1 MDRNVTNIHKLI
13 DLDLFD
19 QSKQTVE
26 NFKSPYQHQQQ
37 HYYKTPQQP
46 PKTKSVEY
54 YNDDDENK
62 QDNSENKHD
71 CHCDGMCCKQISNHV
86 NDCDICK
93 QIYSNDKTVYI
104 VIIAILLV
112 IIALL
117 SKKAFNL

>member
-1 MDRNVTNIHKLI
+1 MAANVTDIRNLI

-19 QSKQTVE
+19 QSKHTVE
-26 NFKSPYQHQQQ
+26 NFQTQQQQ
-37 HYYKTPQQP
+37 HYYRTPMQQP
-46 PKTKSVEY
+46 PETTSIEHY
-54 YNDDDENK
+54 DQDQDQD
-62 QDNSENKHD
+62 QDNSGNNHG
-71 CHCDGMCCKQISNHV
+71 CHCDGMCCKQISHHV